1 LVGSIREHQLTK
13 VANEQVEAEEP
24 AAPTLTID
32 ETPARPVAVVLAEW
46 RDAERR
52 IGDLDPASAEADEAR
67 ALVDA
72 LRAEY
77 RRAYEAARHS

>member
-1 LVGSIREHQLTK
+1 M
-13 VANEQVEAEEP
+13 
-24 AAPTLTID
+24 
-32 ETPARPVAVVLAEW
+32 
-46 RDAERR
+46 
-52 IGDLDPASAEADEAR
+52 GDLDPDSAEADEAR